1 MKNPRVRFALSA
13 PAVAAPFQLLQ
24 AIVLMHLGA
33 LALHDWQAL
42 LIANLVLL
50 AAVCALAADVPLA
63 DRLGRAVLVGVG
75 VPLLIPGP
83 TALDSTIQA
92 THPALSALPN
102 LAVLLALGCAEAGIY
117 LMATRPRPTT

>member
-1 MKNPRVRFALSA
+1 MR
-13 PAVAAPFQLLQ
+13 
-24 AIVLMHLGA
+24 LGA
-33 LALHDWQAL
+33 LAFRDWEVL
-42 LIANLVLL
+42 VVANVVLL
-50 AAVCALAADVPLA
+50 VGLSALAADIPLA

-92 THPALSALPN
+92 TYPALSALPN
-102 LAVLLALGCAEAGIY
+102 LVVLLALGCAEAGIY

>member
-1 MKNPRVRFALSA
+1 VKNRRVLFALSA
-13 PAVAAPFQLLQ
+13 PVVVVPFQVLQ
-24 AIVLMHLGA
+24 AAVLMRLGA
-33 LALHDWQAL
+33 LAFRDWE
-42 LIANLVLL
+42 VLL
-50 AAVCALAADVPLA
+50 VANVVLLVGVCALAADIPLA

-92 THPALSALPN
+92 TYPALSALPN
-102 LAVLLALGCAEAGIY
+102 LVVLLALGCAEAGIY

>member
-1 MKNPRVRFALSA
+1 MKNSRILFALSA
-13 PAVAAPFQLLQ
+13 PLLAIPFQVLQ
-24 AIVLMHLGA
+24 AAVLLHLGA
-33 LALHDWQAL
+33 LTVRDWPAL
-42 LIANLVLL
+42 LVANVVLL
-50 AAVCALAADVPLA
+50 VGICALASDLPLG
-63 DRLGRAVLVGVG
+63 DRFGRAVLIGVG

-92 THPALSALPN
+92 TYPALSALPN